1 MTTNCFAEA
10 FELMKRA
17 LKTLGIMAG
26 LLACQ
31 FCLGM
36 LPNSRRCSTSTLKH
50 GRYTNGCT

>member
-1 MTTNCFAEA
+1 
-10 FELMKRA
+10 MKRA

-36 LPNSRRCSTSTLKH
+36 LPTLAALFYVNVSRPLYQWLH
-50 GRYTNGCT
+50 LIP